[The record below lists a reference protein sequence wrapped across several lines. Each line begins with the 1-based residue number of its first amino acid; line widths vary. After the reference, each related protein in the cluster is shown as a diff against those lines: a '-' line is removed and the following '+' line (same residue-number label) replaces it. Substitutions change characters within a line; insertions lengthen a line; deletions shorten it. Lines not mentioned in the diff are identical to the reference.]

1 MLYNFKGYCF
11 RVDMVLQ
18 SWLFCDETVPP
29 LMDFQKTLISTI
41 IKAWF
46 KVNQPGLQVPT
57 GISESQCSQIPFS
70 WVSGKQVEW
79 PCRCSKVSSR
89 SQSPI
94 AMGSE
99 LPDVKNISDEVLNL
113 NFVPNYSIRYGLI
126 IQEPEF
132 YGDFGSFTW
141 ASEKEKI
148 TYHAQKFVFKLG
160 KGEHPVADHVDSNI
174 QGEIQIH
181 G

>member
-1 MLYNFKGYCF
+1 
-11 RVDMVLQ
+11 
-18 SWLFCDETVPP
+18 
-29 LMDFQKTLISTI
+29 
-41 IKAWF
+41 
-46 KVNQPGLQVPT
+46 
-57 GISESQCSQIPFS
+57 
-70 WVSGKQVEW
+70 
-79 PCRCSKVSSR
+79 
-89 SQSPI
+89 
-94 AMGSE
+94 MGSE
-99 LPDVKNISDEVLNL
+99 LPDVKNILDEVLNL